1 MTARDEFV
9 RAVGERLLHVTARGN
24 LPGIQRYGLM
34 PPADLARL
42 CGVDP
47 ESLLLR
53 RDRLRLTLPDGTT
66 AQLNHQLPI
75 VHGLAAAN
83 RIIDGHDAQSWARQL
98 DHRVFL
104 WPEKR
109 GITFEASVARDTD
122 SASLW
127 IDSGQLFDVIVANLW
142 LAPINSGNFRQG
154 GAHARRGDW
163 LYCQATA
170 GIEAFRTNRQCR
182 GLIKHTDRVYEVS
195 VTGKVP
201 SIPWDTI
208 LQSRPSEH

>member
-24 LPGIQRYGLM
+24 LSGIQRYGLM
-34 PPADLARL
+34 PPANLARL

-47 ESLLLR
+47 ESLILR
-53 RDRLRLTLPDGTT
+53 KDRRVLTLPDGTK

-75 VHGLAAAN
+75 HYGLAAAN
-83 RIIDGHDAQSWARQL
+83 RIIDAHDARSWARQL

-109 GITFEASVARDTD
+109 WLSFEASVARETD

-127 IDSGQLFDVIVANLW
+127 INSAKLFDVVADDLW

-170 GIEAFRTNRQCR
+170 GLQAFRTNRQRR
-182 GLIKHTDRVYEVS
+182 GLTKRTDRVYEVS
-195 VTGKVP
+195 VTGKLPDGLLDAV
-201 SIPWDTI
+201 
-208 LQSRPSEH
+208 E